1 MSIHVF
7 IYPLPVLGRL
17 KKSGLDNL
25 NEYGTTRFIVRLA
38 MPFDYAVGSGVQ
50 GGRTVFIWDCRRS
63 MLLRCGPGDVKTVLE
78 RNQKPPP
85 LHVSGHAE
93 VERLLR
99 AKGLQK
105 QLLYLWAK
113 RIGDVIEIEY
123 GLSLSCLY
131 FRF

>member
-1 MSIHVF
+1 
-7 IYPLPVLGRL
+7 
-17 KKSGLDNL
+17 
-25 NEYGTTRFIVRLA
+25 
-38 MPFDYAVGSGVQ
+38 
-50 GGRTVFIWDCRRS
+50 
-63 MLLRCGPGDVKTVLE
+63 MLLRCGPGDVKTALE

-123 GLSLSCLY
+123 GSSLSCLY